1 MAARGP
7 SSARTSATSTSAT
20 GSSST
25 PAASAAPEAARS
37 TSSPGR
43 IRVGVGGWVYEP
55 WRDNFY
61 PPGLAHAREL
71 EYLSRRVSA
80 IEINA
85 TYYRTQSAA
94 SFAKWRDATPDDFV
108 FAVKATR
115 YATNRRVLAEAGESI
130 ERFLGSGLTELG
142 AKLGPI
148 VWQFATTKAFDADD
162 FAAFLKLLP
171 ARIGSTPLRHVM
183 EVRHP
188 SFMVGDYVAL
198 ARRHG
203 VATVFADSDDYPS
216 FADVTADFVYARL
229 MRCESAQAAG
239 YPVAAIADWG
249 ERARAWSGGQEAQGL
264 PRVEAP
270 APPAAAPRDVFM
282 FFISGAKERA
292 PAAAVATLAGLG
304 MTPPLD

>member
-1 MAARGP
+1 MA
-7 SSARTSATSTSAT
+7 T
-20 GSSST
+20 
-25 PAASAAPEAARS
+25 
-37 TSSPGR
+37 SPGR

-61 PPGLAHAREL
+61 PAGLAHAREL
-71 EYLSRRVSA
+71 DYLSRRVTA

-85 TYYRTQSAA
+85 TYYRTQSPA

-108 FAVKATR
+108 FALKATR

-130 ERFLGSGLTELG
+130 ERFVNSGLAELG
-142 AKLGPI
+142 PKLGPI
-148 VWQFATTKAFDADD
+148 VWQFATTKAFDAED

-171 ARIGSTPLRHVM
+171 ASVGSTPLRHVM

-188 SFMVGDYVAL
+188 SFMAAQYIAL

-216 FADVTADFVYARL
+216 FADVTGDFVYARL
-229 MRCESAQAAG
+229 MRCESTCETGYPAQA
-239 YPVAAIADWG
+239 IAEWA
-249 ERARAWSGGQEAQGL
+249 ERARSWRAGGEAAGL
-264 PRVEAP
+264 PRVEADP
-270 APPAAAPRDVFM
+270 APAAARDVFM

-292 PAAAVATLAGLG
+292 PAAATAALEALGLS
-304 MTPPLD
+304 PPAD